1 MKVRLTVAVVTLALM
16 GAVAAH
22 AQVQPPQERI
32 NTALA
37 RARQVGIPVAL
48 LESKIAEG
56 KAKGVSL
63 ERIAVA
69 IERRQAALERAS
81 QAMRGQTDAATSL
94 GVGAD
99 AIESGVS
106 EQVLKAVADSSPRD
120 RRNVAI
126 AALTE
131 LVHQGQVP
139 EAALERVRDALKR
152 GPDALTNLPGNA
164 SNRGSGSNGQ
174 RNGQGQNQGQRQ
186 GQGQGNAGGREPGPP
201 AGVPAPG
208 DPPQSRKPDNNGSGG
223 GQGGDKNGQGGN
235 QGNSGSG
242 GGGGQGNT
250 GGGGQGNNG
259 GGGGGGGG
267 RGPTTPGRGR

>member
-1 MKVRLTVAVVTLALM
+1 MKVRIAVAVVTLALT
-16 GAVAAH
+16 GAVAAN

-63 ERIAVA
+63 DRIAAA

-81 QAMRGQTDAATSL
+81 QAMRGQTDAAASL
-94 GVGAD
+94 AVGAD
-99 AIESGVS
+99 AIESGVN
-106 EQVLKAVADSSPRD
+106 EAVLKAVADSSPRD

-131 LVHQGQVP
+131 LVHQGQAP
-139 EAALERVRDALKR
+139 EAALQRVRDALKR
-152 GPDALTNLPGNA
+152 GPDALTNLPAEGS
-164 SNRGSGSNGQ
+164 SNRGPGNSNGQ
-174 RNGQGQNQGQRQ
+174 GNQGGNGQGQ
-186 GQGQGNAGGREPGPP
+186 GQGQGNSGRRAGAEPGPP

-208 DPPQSRKPDNNGSGG
+208 KPPQSGKPDNSGQAGGQGG
-223 GQGGDKNGQGGN
+223 GQGSGQGRGN
-235 QGNSGSG
+235 Q
-242 GGGGQGNT
+242 
-250 GGGGQGNNG
+250 
-259 GGGGGGGG
+259 
-267 RGPTTPGRGR
+267 PTNPGRGGG